1 MMKEDGINLRVSH
14 DSEKP
19 SNGPALWP
27 LPGRAVRGHRGLGK
41 GTDGGRMELE
51 RPGRL
56 YQKRIGLEVN
66 IVN

>member
-1 MMKEDGINLRVSH
+1 MTQKSLAMDQPCG
-14 DSEKP
+14 P
-19 SNGPALWP
+19 SQEGQLEVT
-27 LPGRAVRGHRGLGK
+27 GGLGE
-41 GTDGGRMELE
+41 GTDGGRIELE

>member
-1 MMKEDGINLRVSH
+1 MALTYESVMTQKSLAMDQPCG
-14 DSEKP
+14 P
-19 SNGPALWP
+19 SQEGQLEVT
-27 LPGRAVRGHRGLGK
+27 GGLGK